1 MRFAMRDPWPNCKV
15 HAILREPS
23 SPKRSDSVDPQ
34 ELALRAL
41 VWVLAEPDRIERFLA
56 LTGLTPD
63 ALRAGLGDV
72 GLLTAVLDYLC
83 ANEAD
88 LVTAAQALEVSPA
101 ELAAARERLS
111 A

>member
-1 MRFAMRDPWPNCKV
+1 MRFAMRDPWPNRKAV
-15 HAILREPS
+15 AILREPS
-23 SPKRSDSVDPQ
+23 SPKADPQ

-41 VWVLAEPDRIERFLA
+41 VWVLAEPDRSERFLA

-63 ALRAGLGDV
+63 ALRAGLGDP

-83 ANEAD
+83 ANESD
-88 LVTAAQALEVSPA
+88 LVSAADSLAVPPA
-101 ELAAARERLS
+101 ELASARERLT